1 MPRRV
6 TVEILRLKFLVP
18 ADLPEAETQG
28 ISNLLRKKRFLRQI
42 REAIETIL
50 KRRRRLHG
58 VGLRMT
64 F

>member
-6 TVEILRLKFLVP
+6 TVEILRLEFLVA
-18 ADLPEAETQG
+18 ADLPEAETQW

-42 REAIETIL
+42 REAIKQIL
-50 KRRRRLHG
+50 KRRRRLHA
-58 VGLRMT
+58 VSLRMT